1 MNEPNYIKPVKI
13 KPPSKVTDQVT
24 PNKSKLVGVP
34 DDGGRNARY
43 KERREQ
49 ELSEQ
54 SSTNRETIMEKLQ
67 SVKDRGL
74 KAIGSLILRWIV
86 NFIMD
91 VFLSFG
97 VHKKDA
103 EGKPI
108 PKLDDKGK
116 PVKDKNGNPVYV
128 ISWGQTFITVLV
140 KNRAEIAFL
149 SSVLGYQLFGASV
162 LEWIERIVIAL
173 GL

>member
-1 MNEPNYIKPVKI
+1 MSGKPSRIDKNKTDLPDRIGDVPTVDKSRLD
-13 KPPSKVTDQVT
+13 KLPERAKKTVTEQVQT
-24 PNKSKLVGVP
+24 KKKRGLM
-34 DDGGRNARY
+34 D
-43 KERREQ
+43 
-49 ELSEQ
+49 
-54 SSTNRETIMEKLQ
+54 KLQ
-67 SVKDRGL
+67 SVKDRGF
-74 KAIGSLILRWIV
+74 KAIGSLLLRWII

-108 PKLDDKGK
+108 PKIGEDGK

-149 SSVLGYQLFGASV
+149 SSILGYQLFGASV

-173 GL
+173 GI

>member
-1 MNEPNYIKPVKI
+1 MTDRPRHIDKVKTNLPDRISDPPKPIIK
-13 KPPSKVTDQVT
+13 D
-24 PNKSKLVGVP
+24 VP

-43 KERREQ
+43 KERQQQ
-49 ELSEQ
+49 ELSDT
-54 SSTNRETIMEKLQ
+54 SNKRETIMEKLQ
-67 SVKDRGL
+67 SVKDRGF
-74 KAIGSLILRWIV
+74 KAIGSLLLRWII

-149 SSVLGYQLFGASV
+149 GTVLGYQVFGASV